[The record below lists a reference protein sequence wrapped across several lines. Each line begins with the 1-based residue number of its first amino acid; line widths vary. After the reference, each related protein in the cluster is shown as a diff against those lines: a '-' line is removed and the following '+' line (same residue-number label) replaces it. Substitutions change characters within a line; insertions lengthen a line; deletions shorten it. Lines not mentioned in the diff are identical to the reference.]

1 MLQPELKLSVNKILR
16 YSLLIVVVAVSFL
29 FSPQPKDENDFCGQ
43 YIHLGTR
50 AGFVFNCDAADYC
63 MNAADPTRMLGDS
76 GVRQSRPLFVLMAA
90 TIGHPIQWLT
100 NKLSLPLFK
109 SMGEEAEMYI
119 GFYMGYIFI
128 NFLTI
133 LLSLLFFESI
143 AVSLG
148 GGAVNGWIL
157 LAFQIML
164 VSNEVTKAF
173 FFTAHQQFFSLL
185 TPLITIW
192 LALRISSRKTTLPH
206 TALLSL
212 ACGTLMLLY
221 GNFLTMFGT
230 LMIVAYLSD
239 KKLHLPHLLKNVVLF
254 LLPTALWIGFCI
266 YLNGHYYNHEV
277 ARFRQLVWMQDA
289 LNVSAGHFF
298 TALWTNIQAYFS
310 SFGEMHFFIIAAMLS
325 GLYLSKKNVNS
336 TALPALQAMTI
347 TGLVLVL
354 FFMILGFY
362 EERLTYTLLPVC
374 LCIIYLAST
383 QIKLLQK
390 NGAPYVLAAIAW
402 HLYNVL
408 SYGPFS

>member
-1 MLQPELKLSVNKILR
+1 MLQPQLKLSVNKILR
-16 YSLLIVVVAVSFL
+16 YSLLIIVVAVSFL
-29 FSPQPKDENDFCGQ
+29 FSPQPKNENDFCGQ
-43 YIHLGTR
+43 YIHLG
-50 AGFVFNCDAADYC
+50 AHSGFVFNCDAADYC
-63 MNAADPTRMLGDS
+63 MNAANPTRMLGDS
-76 GVRQSRPLFVLMAA
+76 GVRQSRPLFVLLAA
-90 TIGHPIQWLT
+90 TVGHPIQWLT
-100 NKLSLPLFK
+100 NKLDLPLFK

-119 GFYMGYIFI
+119 GFYMGYVFI

-148 GGAVNGWIL
+148 GGAVNRWIL
-157 LAFQIML
+157 LAFQVML

-173 FFTAHQQFFSLL
+173 FWTAHQQFFSLL

-192 LALRISSRKTTLPH
+192 LAMWITSRKTTLPQL
-206 TALLSL
+206 TILSL
-212 ACGTLMLLY
+212 VCGILMLLY

-254 LLPTALWIGFCI
+254 LLPTALWIGYCV

-277 ARFRQLVWMQDA
+277 ARFRQLVWMQDT
-289 LNVSAGHFF
+289 LNVSVGHFF
-298 TALWTNIQAYFS
+298 TALRTNLQSYFS
-310 SFGEMHFFIIAAMLS
+310 SFGEMHFFIITAMLS
-325 GLYLSKKNVNS
+325 GLYLSKKNVDSN
-336 TALPALQAMTI
+336 ALPALRGMAI
-347 TGLVLVL
+347 TGLVLAL

-374 LCIIYLAST
+374 LCIIYLATT
-383 QIKLLQK
+383 QVKVLQK
-390 NGAPYVLAAIAW
+390 NAIPYMLVAIAW
-402 HLYNVL
+402 HMYNVL